1 MRYTQVLQC
10 CSEGSYYVDTLV
22 VCYCWSPTISLSKF
36 IPFHHLFSF
45 TTAQEGCNCRAAK
58 VPNKSGGKPYY
69 HTGNLA
75 NHLKL
80 KHLEKFKLQQSKRA
94 KHVTLAS
101 GGTQSVMDS
110 FMVISASAIPKKTL
124 VEIELSEVEI
134 ERAAAEAVTIN
145 GLPLSVFEKSGICKL
160 LSPMLN
166 KLGMT
171 LNRENI
177 RERIIRQAFELRQ
190 KISSEVKNK
199 IISLKFDIASQ
210 KERGFLGINVQ
221 YIYEGSLQLRTLA
234 VKEMFERHTGT
245 EIKECIFD
253 VLELYGIE
261 IIQIYST
268 TTDNASN
275 MMKCGRLNVY

>member
-36 IPFHHLFSF
+36 ISFHHLFSF

-199 IISLKFDIASQ
+199 LISLKFDIASQ

-221 YIYEGSLQLRTLA
+221 YIYEGSLQLRTL
-234 VKEMFERHTGT
+234 
-245 EIKECIFD
+245 
-253 VLELYGIE
+253 
-261 IIQIYST
+261 Q
-268 TTDNASN
+268 
-275 MMKCGRLNVY
+275 